1 MNRQVQWSNMDVN
14 FPLIVMN
21 DEYHFVVFRLPESNT
36 FVLPNKD
43 TWTHVVAPK
52 WNPSQVT
59 QLCLYIGSQPQTVY
73 YVHRSNPLRIS
84 TENVRS
90 KRLHGKL
97 TDVLYEDQ
105 EIIHAMHETFDIK
118 NGDLHHKTL
127 NHSLQE
133 GFDKGCPV
141 VATKNYPG
149 RFAVYL
155 TVPTGRFPGKYR
167 IPTGDDFWGMHQ
179 DRGYHP
185 TIVRMRI
192 PFSDGTTRIINLVNV
207 DGVEETE
214 EVRQQLFDTSECTT
228 ECDTDT
234 WTQQVIY
241 EMKRNHVHNYK
252 YE

>member
-1 MNRQVQWSNMDVN
+1 MDEKIP
-14 FPLIVMN
+14 FIVMN
-21 DEYHFVVFRLPESNT
+21 DESHFVVFRLPGSKT
-36 FVLPNKD
+36 FVLPNKSS
-43 TWTHVVAPK
+43 WTHVVAAE

-59 QLCLYIGSQPQTVY
+59 ELLLYIGSQPQTVY
-73 YVHRSNPLRIS
+73 YVNRSNPLPIP
-84 TENVRS
+84 TENVQS
-90 KRLHGKL
+90 KSLHGEL
-97 TDVLYEDQ
+97 IHVLGEDQ
-105 EIIHAMHETFDIK
+105 EIICAMRETFDIQ
-118 NGDLHHKTL
+118 NGNLHHKGL
-127 NHSLQE
+127 NYRLEE
-133 GFDKGCPV
+133 GFDDGCPV

-155 TVPTGRFPGKYR
+155 TVPHTRGNSPRTYR
-167 IPTGDDFWGMHQ
+167 IPTGEDFWGMHQ

-207 DGVEETE
+207 DGMEETE

-241 EMKRNHVHNYK
+241 EMNRNHVHNYK